1 MAQAVG
7 GDGVSNLR
15 EYSKKII
22 RLMIIL
28 WFAGAVFG
36 AAVIIV
42 ELVGVF
48 CGTGSYSL
56 GLTVHL
62 PELLNYIGMPVGGG
76 IVGYLLKSAFENRE
90 KIKQNYIADCDINND
105 KP

>member
-1 MAQAVG
+1 MKKET
-7 GDGVSNLR
+7 LR

-28 WFAGAVFG
+28 WFAGAAFG

-48 CGTGSYSL
+48 CGTDSYSL

-62 PELLNYIGMPVGGG
+62 PELLNYIGMPVSGG

-90 KIKQNYIADCDINND
+90 KIRQNYIAEDSDNID
-105 KP
+105 VP

>member
-1 MAQAVG
+1 MKQ
-7 GDGVSNLR
+7 
-15 EYSKKII
+15 YSKRIL

-42 ELVGVF
+42 ELVGVL
-48 CGTGSYSL
+48 CGNDGYSL

-76 IVGYLLKSAFENRE
+76 IIGYMCKSAFENRE
-90 KIKQNYIADCDINND
+90 KIKQNYIAENND
-105 KP
+105 TP

>member
-1 MAQAVG
+1 MKKKT
-7 GDGVSNLR
+7 LR

-22 RLMIIL
+22 RIMIIL
-28 WFAGAVFG
+28 WFAGAAFG

-48 CGTGSYSL
+48 CGTDSYSL

-90 KIKQNYIADCDINND
+90 KIRQNYIPDDSDNID
-105 KP
+105 VP

>member
-1 MAQAVG
+1 MK
-7 GDGVSNLR
+7 

-28 WFAGAVFG
+28 WFIGAVFG

-42 ELVGVF
+42 ELIGVF
-48 CGTGSYSL
+48 CGTDSYSL

-62 PELLNYIGMPVGGG
+62 PELLSYIGMPVSGGV
-76 IVGYLLKSAFENRE
+76 VGYLVKSAFENRE
-90 KIKQNYIADCDINND
+90 KIKQNYIADYDANND

>member
-1 MAQAVG
+1 MKKET
-7 GDGVSNLR
+7 LR

-28 WFAGAVFG
+28 WFAGAAFG

-42 ELVGVF
+42 ELIGVF
-48 CGTGSYSL
+48 CGTDSYSL

-62 PELLNYIGMPVGGG
+62 PELLNYIGMPVSGG

-90 KIKQNYIADCDINND
+90 KIRQNYIAEDSD

>member
-1 MAQAVG
+1 M
-7 GDGVSNLR
+7 SNLR

-42 ELVGVF
+42 ELFGVF

-56 GLTVHL
+56 GMTVHL
-62 PELLNYIGMPVGGG
+62 PELLSYIGMPVGGG

-90 KIKQNYIADCDINND
+90 KIKQNYIAENKDNIDV
-105 KP
+105 P

>member
-1 MAQAVG
+1 M
-7 GDGVSNLR
+7 NKLR

-28 WFAGAVFG
+28 WFAGAAFG

-48 CGTGSYSL
+48 CGTDSYSL

-62 PELLNYIGMPVGGG
+62 PELLNYIGMPVSGG

-90 KIKQNYIADCDINND
+90 KIRQNYIPDDSDNID
-105 KP
+105 VP

>member
-1 MAQAVG
+1 
-7 GDGVSNLR
+7 
-15 EYSKKII
+15 
-22 RLMIIL
+22 MIIL
-28 WFAGAVFG
+28 WFAGAAFG

-48 CGTGSYSL
+48 CGTDSYSL

-62 PELLNYIGMPVGGG
+62 PELLNYIGMPVSGG

-90 KIKQNYIADCDINND
+90 KIRQNYIPDDSDNID
-105 KP
+105 VP

>member
-1 MAQAVG
+1 MK
-7 GDGVSNLR
+7 NLR

-36 AAVIIV
+36 AAVIVI
-42 ELVGVF
+42 EIIGVLR
-48 CGTGSYSL
+48 GVDSYSM
-56 GLTVHL
+56 GLTIHL
-62 PELLNYIGMPVGGG
+62 PELLNYIGMPVSGG

-90 KIKQNYIADCDINND
+90 KIKQNYRPDAENND
-105 KP
+105 IP

>member
-1 MAQAVG
+1 MR
-7 GDGVSNLR
+7 SNLK

-22 RLMIIL
+22 RLMIAL
-28 WFAGAVFG
+28 WFAGAAFG

-48 CGTGSYSL
+48 FGTDSYSL
-56 GLTVHL
+56 GLNVHL

-90 KIKQNYIADCDINND
+90 KIKQNYISENNKNID
-105 KP
+105 TP